1 MDPVATSLIERLEL
15 QPHPEG
21 GYYRELFRST
31 EQVTPDRH
39 GLARSA
45 LTTIYF
51 LLVAGEHSH
60 WHRLLSDEVWH
71 FIDGAPLELF
81 WIDANLQSCDSRRLG
96 AAAESQEPVAAV
108 PAGCWQAARTTGSY
122 TLAGCTV
129 GPGFDFADFAL
140 LRDMPQKAEK
150 VAERFPDLT
159 FLL

>member
-1 MDPVATSLIERLEL
+1 
-15 QPHPEG
+15 
-21 GYYRELFRST
+21 
-31 EQVTPDRH
+31 
-39 GLARSA
+39 
-45 LTTIYF
+45 
-51 LLVAGEHSH
+51 
-60 WHRLLSDEVWH
+60 
-71 FIDGAPLELF
+71 
-81 WIDANLQSCDSRRLG
+81 
-96 AAAESQEPVAAV
+96 AESHEPVAAV